1 MSRKTKTFRERMHD
15 IRPDVVAR
23 QAKHAHKQEV
33 ARQLRALR
41 DASGMTQSDV
51 ADAAGMTQSAVARM
65 EALTGPVPGLESIE
79 RYVDACGGHMALII
93 SPEKID
99 LEPAYA

>member
-1 MSRKTKTFRERMHD
+1 MSRKTKSFRERLRD
-15 IRPDVVAR
+15 TRPDVVAR
-23 QAKHAHKQEV
+23 QTRHAHKQEV

-51 ADAAGMTQSAVARM
+51 AEAAGMTQSAVARM

-93 SPEKID
+93 SPDEIE
-99 LEPAYA
+99 LAPAFA